1 MKLLDYEAQWQTLEQ
16 TTNPFGIVVM
26 AHLRT
31 KATNQNPESRLHWK
45 LRLVRMLFE
54 KGYNREEII
63 GLFRFIDWIM
73 SLPEELANNFKTELR
88 NDEEAGRMRYVTSIE
103 RLAKQEGRVETARES
118 IIEVLEVRFGEIPN
132 TIIEKING
140 INDVSMLRI
149 LLRQAIAIP
158 SLDAFSALIDE
169 TSL

>member
-1 MKLLDYEAQWQTLEQ
+1 
-16 TTNPFGIVVM
+16 M

-88 NDEEAGRMRYVTSIE
+88 TEEEAGRMRYVTSIE
-103 RLAKQEGRVETARES
+103 RLAKQEGREEGRVETARES
-118 IIEVLEVRFGEIPN
+118 IIEVLEVRFREIPN
-132 TIIEKING
+132 PILEKING
-140 INDVSMLRI
+140 INDVSLLRV

-169 TSL
+169 ISL